1 MSRILVAG
9 SMALDRFVHYE
20 GSFLDGIRQESLE
33 HLSVSFS
40 VARYEERD
48 GGSGANVAW
57 NLRLLNQD
65 LTLLS
70 AAGKDGQ
77 AYIDRLK
84 AKGIDTS
91 LIYVSSTLPTA
102 NAVIATDESRRQ
114 ITFFYVG
121 AEMEPG
127 WLQPEKFPLHFS
139 RAIVTPWKPI
149 FTLPAL
155 RWCKEKGISCIFDP
169 GQHILG
175 FTPEQFAEAIENCD
189 GLMMNTY
196 EWQLVE
202 ERMKVSKEELLK
214 KIPFII
220 ITHGEEGFMICE
232 PEKEKNYPACT
243 PDCIVNPTGAG
254 DAFRAGVLAGLE
266 RGLDLATSTQLGA
279 ALASKVVEAEGA
291 LLPEIDRGEICGR
304 VEKTYGTKIS
314 L

>member
-1 MSRILVAG
+1 MSRVLVAG

-57 NLRLLNQD
+57 NLRLLHQE
-65 LTLLS
+65 LSLLS
-70 AAGKDGQ
+70 AVGKDGQ
-77 AYIDRLK
+77 AYVDRLH
-84 AKGIDTS
+84 ARGIDTS

-102 NAVIATDESRRQ
+102 NAVIATDEARRQ

-121 AEMEPG
+121 AEMEPN
-127 WLQPEKFPLHFS
+127 WLKPETFPTHFS

-155 RWCKEKGISCIFDP
+155 RWCKEKGIPCIFDP

-175 FTPEQFAEAIENCD
+175 FTVEQFQEAIDCCQ

-196 EWQLVE
+196 EWQLIE
-202 ERMKVSKEELLK
+202 ERMGTSKEALLQ

-220 ITHGEEGFMICE
+220 ITHGEEGFFVYE
-232 PEKEKNYPACT
+232 PGTEKHYPACT
-243 PDCIVNPTGAG
+243 PDTIVNPTGAG
-254 DAFRAGVLAGLE
+254 DAFRAGVLTGLE
-266 RGLDLATSTQLGA
+266 RGLDLAVSAQLGA
-279 ALASKVVEAEGA
+279 ALASKVVEVEGA
-291 LLPEIDRGEICGR
+291 LLPSVDMAEISGR
-304 VEKTYGTKIS
+304 VEKAYGTKIEP
-314 L
+314 